1 MQNIKPTASYKM
13 SSQTKTL
20 LSGIKDRKIRR
31 EWTRAFVQAEL
42 ACDAAK
48 KSRPKSTNRRGE
60 SEED

>member
-1 MQNIKPTASYKM
+1 MTKINPTGSYKM

-20 LSGIKDRKIRR
+20 LLGIKDRKTRR
-31 EWTRAFVQAEL
+31 EWTRALVQAEL

-48 KSRPKSTNRRGE
+48 KSKPKSNTRRGE

>member
-13 SSQTKTL
+13 SSETKTL

-42 ACDAAK
+42 AADAAK
-48 KSRPKSTNRRGE
+48 KARPKPTGRRGE
-60 SEED
+60 GNEE